1 MCQAKARDEWSIRST
16 WTEWQEW
23 TGPPAKH
30 ETVQLAGVDGNVLVA
45 SHIDVFTHNPAVGAW
60 LPAGDAV
67 FEIVTGDEVDLDV
80 WFAIVDAAVI
90 GAG

>member
-1 MCQAKARDEWSIRST
+1 M
-16 WTEWQEW
+16 
-23 TGPPAKH
+23 
-30 ETVQLAGVDGNVLVA
+30 
-45 SHIDVFTHNPAVGAW
+45 FTHNPAVGAW